1 MSAVRWQFSEKRA
14 NRAARS
20 TSSCAIR
27 TAAAARPPGADAP
40 RRRPETK
47 PRVRING
54 ELAKRKDFTL
64 KNSRGLGIQCSFY
77 MLEAHDAQEYPP
89 CVIYLHGNCGS
100 RCDANDAVKLLLPQ
114 GIAVCCFDFSGS
126 GYSEGDHISL
136 GVR

>member
-1 MSAVRWQFSEKRA
+1 
-14 NRAARS
+14 
-20 TSSCAIR
+20 
-27 TAAAARPPGADAP
+27 
-40 RRRPETK
+40 
-47 PRVRING
+47 
-54 ELAKRKDFTL
+54 
-64 KNSRGLGIQCSFY
+64 

-136 GVR
+136 GVRWVPGAPPRRGLGHAADLGPRTGSRTTWRWW

>member
-1 MSAVRWQFSEKRA
+1 MFF
-14 NRAARS
+14 
-20 TSSCAIR
+20 
-27 TAAAARPPGADAP
+27 
-40 RRRPETK
+40 
-47 PRVRING
+47 
-54 ELAKRKDFTL
+54 L
-64 KNSRGLGIQCSFY
+64 
-77 MLEAHDAQEYPP
+77 LEAHDAQEYPP